1 MLLKLYDLKVLTKDK
16 QISLLVAFESA
27 KIERKLQRF
36 NKLVEVLFISFSDAG
51 SIPAV
56 STHKI
61 RCDVGN

>member
-16 QISLLVAFESA
+16 QTLLLVAFEPA
-27 KIERKLQRF
+27 KIERKFQRF

-56 STHKI
+56 ST
-61 RCDVGN
+61 N